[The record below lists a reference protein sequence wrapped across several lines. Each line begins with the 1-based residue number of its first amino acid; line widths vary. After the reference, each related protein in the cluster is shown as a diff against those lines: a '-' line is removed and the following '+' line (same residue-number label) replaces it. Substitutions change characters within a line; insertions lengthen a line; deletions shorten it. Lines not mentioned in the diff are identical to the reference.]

1 TFTIQPRSISDS
13 NVSDE
18 HASFNSHDDPFP
30 DTTVWL
36 SYNSEQLSAQNG
48 SLSVEIPSVVTAGA
62 PAQVVLTGQGN
73 YTGTRTVT
81 TSNNVPD
88 VQVEYD
94 DSTTKKSMYSETV
107 KIDATGYKVSMSE
120 NGPWNDSLNYSVT
133 GDYQNVTFYFKNNAS
148 GLIIQQNVTGLT
160 IKDQFNTKYDGST
173 TKQASYQDQVT
184 ITADGYMIGTS
195 ESGPFNSSYVHS
207 TPGENQSFYLY
218 FLNNSN
224 PSGTPV
230 RKLISGITIVKS
242 EEAGIPIKYDSSA
255 TKKSSYTDKVTISA
269 DNYLVGTSMDGPFS
283 SGYDHTKTGKDQSFY
298 LYFVDKNDTS
308 ATPVR
313 KLITGI
319 TVVSG
324 TSEADEGA
332 PTGSI
337 TVDTYK
343 SDKIAQYKD
352 VVYITK
358 DKKEIDI
365 KAVDDDGSPVTIEYF
380 TSENFYVTRSEI
392 EGAVTDKK
400 AKWKTYYSEG
410 KPTLTENTAEYIY
423 ARVSDASGN
432 TRYLSTGKVIYDT
445 KAPTVNTI
453 ALADEKGETVA
464 VMTGKDNLSGI
475 WRFYLKY
482 EEKNKGNKTP
492 TAAEVIAENKY
503 IEELTTDDLSSAG
516 RLKVLGID
524 PDKEYRF
531 YGVAIDKAGNIGE
544 VLVYDA
550 KGKANA
556 DNSVS
561 KNSISDQQ
569 GSAGNGAAASNGIAG
584 SGGTK
589 PTPSSAT
596 SNWANLPE
604 STTQTNPLDREINRT
619 PYISEAT
626 EGTKTGLLETGGWD
640 KIENEV
646 TNAQSGTRL
655 SVEMSGLSVIPGSM
669 ISKLQNKDVSVT
681 IKMAD
686 GIEWVIAG
694 TDVDRAIGSDIDLR
708 VIKDSKTIPYELLSA
723 IIDAY
728 PHTEIDIAH
737 DGEFGF
743 TATLRVPFGVS
754 SAGMY
759 GNLYYYDE
767 AAGELKLLQSSL
779 IGNDGYAAFRM
790 SHASDYSIVVKSV
803 DMLAASD
810 EPPVTAVS
818 TIDETTVDI
827 SDAKA
832 ELSLLPQ
839 SGRSILGMRI
849 WLFVMALICAAMC
862 LTILFIPSFQRE
874 KVYN

>member
-1 TFTIQPRSISDS
+1 M
-13 NVSDE
+13 V
-18 HASFNSHDDPFP
+18 
-30 DTTVWL
+30 
-36 SYNSEQLSAQNG
+36 
-48 SLSVEIPSVVTAGA
+48 
-62 PAQVVLTGQGN
+62 
-73 YTGTRTVT
+73 
-81 TSNNVPD
+81 
-88 VQVEYD
+88 
-94 DSTTKKSMYSETV
+94 
-107 KIDATGYKVSMSE
+107 
-120 NGPWNDSLNYSVT
+120 
-133 GDYQNVTFYFKNNAS
+133 
-148 GLIIQQNVTGLT
+148 
-160 IKDQFNTKYDGST
+160 
-173 TKQASYQDQVT
+173 
-184 ITADGYMIGTS
+184 ITAQRYLIGTS
-195 ESGPFNSSYVHS
+195 ANGPFSDKYTH
-207 TPGENQSFYLY
+207 TKIGEKQAFYLY
-218 FLNNSN
+218 FVEKAD
-224 PSGTPV
+224 PDRAPQ
-230 RKLISGITIVKS
+230 KILISDITVYKAD
-242 EEAGIPIKYDSSA
+242 EEGIPVKYNGSP
-255 TKKSSYTDKVTISA
+255 TKKTSYIDKVTISA

-352 VVYITK
+352 GVYITK

-516 RLKVLGID
+516 RLKVSGLD

-743 TATLRVPFGVS
+743 TATLRVPFGES

-803 DMLAASD
+803 DMLSASD

-827 SDAKA
+827 SDARA

-839 SGRSILGMRI
+839 TGRSILGMRV

-862 LTILFIPSFQRE
+862 LAILFIPSFQRE